1 MFVHQQGK
9 DLSLLDFC
17 GDLFVQQGIQIT
29 KQSIQERFNEQSVA
43 FMKAVL
49 ARLLPHQLNA
59 IDKDEKLSGFN
70 RVRVKDSTR
79 FALPKAYAPIYRG
92 PGGARQKSKSMIS
105 IQYEYDL
112 LSGDAMDLRLT
123 TGLRNDQLDSKEN
136 THDIAKND
144 LFIRDLG
151 YATLGYLSQII
162 KQEAYYLNRLGPK
175 VTVFYADKPE
185 KEVDFAKC
193 DKLIKKHHLPYLEY
207 EVLIGKKLQYPSRL
221 IIYPVDQAT
230 YDKRISKTRRHAKS
244 KGLQVS
250 NTFKI
255 RSKLTLFIT
264 NAGKDKLPTASIKK
278 IYGLRWQI
286 ELTFKIWK
294 SQANVHRVKNMKIQ
308 RFQCQLI
315 AKLIWLLIHWKIFKY
330 LTEWVN
336 NGYFGKSASMWKYYK
351 HAFRINNLVRQII
364 TIPDKLFLLLQHLT
378 DMGSHLLLLETKKG
392 KISHYET
399 LISLN

>member
-9 DLSLLDFC
+9 DLSLLDIC
-17 GDLFVQQGIQIT
+17 GDLSVHFGIQIT
-29 KQSIQERFNEQSVA
+29 KQSIQDRFNEQSVA
-43 FMKAVL
+43 FMEAVL
-49 ARLLPHQLNA
+49 ARLLQHQFKA
-59 IDKDEKLSGFN
+59 IDKGENLLGFN

-79 FALPKAYAPIYRG
+79 FSLPPAYAQIYKG
-92 PGGARQKSKSMIS
+92 HGGVRQNSKSMIS

-123 TGLRNDQLDSKEN
+123 TGIRNDQLDSKEN

-144 LFIRDLG
+144 LLIRDLG
-151 YATLGYLSQII
+151 YATLGYLLQII
-162 KQEAYYLNRLGPK
+162 EREAYFLNRLSPK
-175 VTVFYADKPE
+175 TTVYYASKPE
-185 KEVDFAKC
+185 KEVDFKKC
-193 DKLIKKHHLPYLEY
+193 HKLIKKHKLSYLEY
-207 EVLIGKKLQYPSRL
+207 KVLIGKTAQIPSRL

-230 YDKRISKTRRHAKS
+230 YDKRISKTHKHAKS

-250 NTFKI
+250 DAFKI

-264 NAGKDKLPTASIKK
+264 NAEENRLPIGNIRR

-294 SQANVHRVKNMKIQ
+294 SQAKVHQVKEMKIH

-315 AKLIWLLIHWKIFKY
+315 AKLIWLLVHWKIFKY

-336 NGYFGKSASMWKYYK
+336 YSYLGKSASIWKYFK
-351 HAFRINNLVRQII
+351 HAYRINNLVRQIM
-364 TIPDKLFLLLQHLT
+364 TIPDKLLSLLQNLT
-378 DMGSHLLLLETKKG
+378 KVACSLILLETKKG
-392 KISHYET
+392 KISHYDA
-399 LISLN
+399 LMSLT